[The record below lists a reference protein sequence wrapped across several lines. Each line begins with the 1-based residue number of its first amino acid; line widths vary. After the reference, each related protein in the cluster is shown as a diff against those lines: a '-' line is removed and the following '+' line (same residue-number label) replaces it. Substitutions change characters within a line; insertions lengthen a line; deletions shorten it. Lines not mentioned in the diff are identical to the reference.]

1 MKSLIIISLFLL
13 ISSKLEEIEFGKD
26 LLFENGKSFSFTA
39 EKDGYVFIKIL
50 YDGPNRVNYTQQ
62 IGGIQSKGFFSEPG
76 ISEISKISKGSLFK
90 ITFNLE
96 PNEKG
101 KFWINPSWNELKV
114 DLNRTYEWPIEYGSI
129 SKLETSLTYTVDN
142 AVQKAKFDF
151 TYEKKSRK
159 LPNPFRVCHGQD
171 CKDNVVT
178 YDIEKGQSYKI
189 YIKVVPE
196 KGELFDMYYFPTFKF
211 IGNGIPSPEPEP
223 KPSPTTTPS
232 NSFNLRSN
240 LWALLLLLLFL
251 SI

>member
-1 MKSLIIISLFLL
+1 M
-13 ISSKLEEIEFGKD
+13 
-26 LLFENGKSFSFTA
+26 
-39 EKDGYVFIKIL
+39 
-50 YDGPNRVNYTQQ
+50 
-62 IGGIQSKGFFSEPG
+62 
-76 ISEISKISKGSLFK
+76 
-90 ITFNLE
+90 
-96 PNEKG
+96 
-101 KFWINPSWNELKV
+101 
-114 DLNRTYEWPIEYGSI
+114 
-129 SKLETSLTYTVDN
+129 
-142 AVQKAKFDF
+142 
-151 TYEKKSRK
+151 
-159 LPNPFRVCHGQD
+159 PNPFRVCHGQD